1 MCISWADRSAVSSL
15 AQMSEPLR
23 LTCVGWAVG
32 CEVAVRP
39 SVALTVSR
47 MPVGA
52 FVGAV
57 GGAVGCAVGE
67 AVGWAVG

>member
-1 MCISWADRSAVSSL
+1 
-15 AQMSEPLR
+15 
-23 LTCVGWAVG
+23 VGWAVG

-39 SVALTVSR
+39 SVALIVSR